1 MSAQNALPVAHTV
14 VSIFSGIYLLIFLQ
28 NAHADCCAWV
38 QRGCKILSKVFGCR
52 DHPIRKVPPGEFTRF
67 PNRGEQSSIPGLEN
81 LTVLLL
87 RHAQRRSLKGGAGM
101 GPLLNDY
108 LRMQVFHRMD
118 SMLKDTNYTAEL
130 DALRRNAHETA
141 AADMQVGATNHTENA
156 EEDGQVSTSEALDM
170 LRQVGS
176 CQLHSSLLP
185 SHTEMISQWCRLPE
199 VDACERRLCEFQ
211 APASQGEPCEMLC
224 PSVAQVLR

>member
-1 MSAQNALPVAHTV
+1 MHTLTV
-14 VSIFSGIYLLIFLQ
+14 VPGCSEVAKFCQKYLAAEITRLEKYHQGNLPDSLIE
-28 NAHADCCAWV
+28 V
-38 QRGCKILSKVFGCR
+38 SKALY
-52 DHPIRKVPPGEFTRF
+52 
-67 PNRGEQSSIPGLEN
+67 PGLEN

-101 GPLLNDY
+101 GPLLNGY

-156 EEDGQVSTSEALDM
+156 EEDGQVSTSESLDM

-176 CQLHSSLLP
+176 CQLHSSLLS
-185 SHTEMISQWCRLPE
+185 SHTGDDLTMVQIARSGC
-199 VDACERRLCEFQ
+199 
-211 APASQGEPCEMLC
+211 
-224 PSVAQVLR
+224 LRKETV